1 MNGVTHLD
9 VAVIGT
15 GYVGTTTS
23 IAFAAWDHKVIAV
36 DSDQMKIARLNQSIL
51 PFYEEGLERR
61 LERYRESG
69 NLSFTDDLEQGIT
82 RSDVL
87 FIAVGTP
94 SSPDGSADLSH
105 VEMVARQI
113 GQMMDKYKVIVTKST
128 VPVGTGDKIKSI
140 ITDELKRRNLSFSF
154 DIVSNPEF
162 LREGR
167 ALYDALHP
175 ERVVIGCETET
186 ARKTMA
192 ALYENVEAPMLYT
205 TIRDAEMIKY
215 AANAFL
221 ATKISFVNEL
231 ARLCDKMGTN
241 IMKVAEGMGLD
252 SRIGPQFLHAGIG
265 YGGSCFPKD
274 TAALLNLAREQKTM
288 LPVLQAASDVNQTQ
302 VSWFMGRIYH
312 TMGSLAGKKVTL
324 LGLTFKPETDDVRE
338 APSLKII
345 EQLLQNK
352 AIVST
357 YDPQGMENVKKIYPQ
372 VAYKP
377 TPYEALEGADAIILA
392 TEWREILDLDWTK
405 VKGLITQPYLFD
417 GRNALVPSVMR
428 NLGYCY
434 VGVGID
440 GRGDYH

>member
-1 MNGVTHLD
+1 MTHVD

-23 IAFAAWDHKVIAV
+23 IAFAAWDHKVIAI
-36 DSDQMKIARLNQSIL
+36 DSDREKISKLNRSVL
-51 PFYEEGLERR
+51 PFYEEGLEKR
-61 LERYRESG
+61 LEQYRGSG
-69 NLSFTDDLEQGIT
+69 NLSFTDDLKQGIA
-82 RSDVL
+82 RCDVL

-94 SSPDGSADLSH
+94 SSPDGSADLSY

-113 GQMMDKYKVIVTKST
+113 GQMMDRYKVVVTKST
-128 VPVGTGDKIKSI
+128 VPVGTGDKIKAI
-140 ITDELKRRNLSFSF
+140 ITDELKKRNLSFSV

-186 ARKTMA
+186 AKKVMA
-192 ALYENVEAPMLYT
+192 TLYERAQAPILYT

-231 ARLCDKMGTN
+231 ARLCEKTGTN
-241 IMKVAEGMGLD
+241 IMKVTEGMGMD
-252 SRIGPQFLHAGIG
+252 SRIGPQFLRAGIG

-274 TAALLNLAREQKTM
+274 TTALLNLAREQKIV
-288 LPVLQAASDVNQTQ
+288 LPILQAASDVNQTQ
-302 VSWFMGRIYH
+302 VTWFMKRIQR
-312 TMGSLAGKKVTL
+312 TMGSFSGKRITL
-324 LGLTFKPETDDVRE
+324 LGLTFKPETDDTRE

-352 AIVST
+352 AVVNA
-357 YDPQGMENVKKIYPQ
+357 YDPQGMEHVKKIYPQ
-372 VAYKP
+372 VVYKL
-377 TPYEALEGADAIILA
+377 TPYEALKGADAIILA
-392 TEWREILDLDWTK
+392 TEWREILDLDWSK
-405 VKGLITQPYLFD
+405 VKGLVTQPYLFD
-417 GRNALVPSVMR
+417 GRNALDPSAMR
-428 NLGYCY
+428 DLGYCY
-434 VGVGID
+434 VGIGI
-440 GRGDYH
+440 GERGDY